1 MDEPQLVFSSDDQV
15 VVNFGV
21 FAGRDVTQAE
31 VERLGDALLDE
42 VPSFEIVS
50 ENRMGFTAEH
60 RAALHRVRV
69 ELQDGAAP
77 RDIVPLVED
86 WAQDCIAERR
96 LAQP

>member
-1 MDEPQLVFSSDDQV
+1 MAEPQLVFSVDDHV

-31 VERLGDALLDE
+31 IERRGDTLLGE
-42 VPSFEIVS
+42 FPSFEIVS

-60 RAALHRVRV
+60 RAALHRVRI

-77 RDIVPLVED
+77 GAVMSLVED
-86 WAQDCIAERR
+86 WAQDCLAERR
-96 LAQP
+96 LVQP